1 MKRPRYNN
9 LHMAEERKANDYED
23 NEKKDNLYE
32 LFCNNKNI
40 LDILSD
46 AIIIYEDDKLKFI
59 NKKGLDILGVEKILD
74 IEKNYIT
81 DIISMDNKK
90 LHVLYER
97 INLLKKGKNLDS
109 NIYKIINEYNELFYF
124 EVKGI
129 YIKKKK
135 KNVLI
140 VVAKDITESKELK
153 EKVSKLNEKISCNV
167 EKTDILSD
175 ITHELRTPINII
187 LSTIQLIDSYNNNQ
201 NYNISNFK
209 KYTNI
214 ISQNCYR
221 LVRLT
226 NNIIDSSRI
235 DKGFLNINIEN
246 YDIVKIVED
255 ITLSIVPYTESKNI
269 ELIFDT
275 NIEEKI
281 MAFDAEKIE
290 RVMLN
295 LLSNAVKFTPSNGK
309 IYVNIYNRNNN
320 LDIYVK
326 DTGIGISED
335 KKNEIFKKFK
345 QGKLCNNGDYNEGS
359 GIGLSLVKSIVEAHE
374 GSVQVFS
381 KENEGSEFVVTL
393 PIKTLEKSYSSLYQK
408 RNINHIVNIEFS
420 DLKV

>member
-320 LDIYVK
+320 LDISVK